1 MKKALLLGM
10 VVCLLAPHPAQAI
23 DFFKRKPT
31 PPAEVA
37 DKSDEDAKDKPAHE
51 KKKSPAVRMD
61 NFKPFRGPA
70 IGEMKEYTTKY
81 EDTLVQLSRDNDIG
95 FVEMRAANPDVDP
108 WLPGAGVNIILPT
121 MYILPDAARRGI
133 VINLPEM
140 RLYYYGKPEQPPV
153 SHPLG
158 IGREGLSTPMGTTTI
173 VSKIEGPVWRPTD
186 RMRKEDPKLPA
197 SVPPGPDNPLGTHAM
212 YLGWSEYR
220 IHGTNKPF
228 GIGRRSSSGCI
239 RMYPEDIVSLYPQVP
254 VGTPVTVIDQ
264 PVKAA
269 WIGTDFY
276 IEAHPTIAQANAV
289 EENGGMPAYELSD
302 DDMREILK
310 AAGPDAGHLDW
321 TKIRDVIRVRNGYP
335 VIVGK
340 RPQQT

>member
-31 PPAEVA
+31 PPASATE
-37 DKSDEDAKDKPAHE
+37 KSAEDAKDKPAHE
-51 KKKSPAVRMD
+51 KKKSPVVKMD

-81 EDTLVQLSRDNDIG
+81 EDTLVQLSRDNNIG

-108 WLPGAGVNIILPT
+108 WLPGAGVHIILPT
-121 MYILPDAARRGI
+121 MYILPDAPRRGI

-186 RMRKEDPKLPA
+186 RMRKEDPKLPV

-212 YLGWSEYR
+212 YLGWPEYR

-239 RMYPEDIVSLYPQVP
+239 RMYPEDIASLYPEVP

-276 IEAHPTIAQANAV
+276 VEAHPSIAQANAI

-302 DDMREILK
+302 DDMKEILK
-310 AAGPDAGHLDW
+310 AAGEDAQHLDW
-321 TKIRDVIRVRNGYP
+321 PKIRDVIRARNGYP

-340 RPQQT
+340 RPEQI